1 MGGAALDDARRLGE
15 DESES
20 ALLAGERTPAPAKL
34 TELGG
39 RRKHKGDFGPA
50 DVSHPDSYV
59 VQEGDTLYKIALRFY
74 GRTSA
79 WKMIREANKESIT
92 TDGRVRTGQTLKLP
106 K

>member
-1 MGGAALDDARRLGE
+1 MKIIKRNGAEMDFDSKKIAIAITKANLAAE
-15 DESES
+15 ESE
-20 ALLAGERTPAPAKL
+20 
-34 TELGG
+34 
-39 RRKHKGDFGPA
+39 RKMKA
-50 DVSHPDSYV
+50 AREAMKASIPDTYV